1 MFCNMTV
8 LRCCHTHAI
17 NFGAEVNIY
26 LHFLHFKQMMYSAF
40 DTGNYYVIPASPA
53 EIWETE
59 TTMALYND
67 EIHVKM
73 GHQPNDI
80 VIAIVGSQFLYRG
93 LWLEHALVL
102 KALLPVFA
110 IFSLDNNSK
119 SHLKI
124 IVLSGDPTGNY
135 SATVEV

>member
-1 MFCNMTV
+1 
-8 LRCCHTHAI
+8 
-17 NFGAEVNIY
+17 
-26 LHFLHFKQMMYSAF
+26 MMYSAF
-40 DTGNYYVIPASPA
+40 DTGNYYVIPGSPA
-53 EIWETE
+53 DIWETE

-73 GHQPNDI
+73 GYEPDDI

-102 KALLPVFA
+102 KALLPLFA
-110 IFSLDNNSK
+110 EFSLDNNSK

-124 IVLSGDPTGNY
+124 IILSGDPTGNY
-135 SATVEV
+135 SVAVEV